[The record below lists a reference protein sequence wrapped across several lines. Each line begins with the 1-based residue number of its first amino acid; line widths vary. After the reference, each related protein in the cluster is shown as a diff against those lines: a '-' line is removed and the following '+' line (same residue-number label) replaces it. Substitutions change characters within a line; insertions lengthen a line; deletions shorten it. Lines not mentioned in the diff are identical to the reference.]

1 MYRLFEH
8 YLAGERAYM
17 TCLAPVWEKH
27 GLTYMEL
34 TVLLF
39 LANNPALDTA
49 SDIVRCRRLAK
60 SHVSVSIRSLEQRGL
75 LTRDYQ
81 AGNRRSQHLRLTG
94 KAAPI
99 AAEGQAAQMEFGERL
114 FRGISPE
121 ERETLVRILRHID
134 ENIDTY
140 ASSNGKAANHAG

>member
-1 MYRLFEH
+1 
-8 YLAGERAYM
+8 M
-17 TCLAPVWEKH
+17 TRMAPVWEKH

-39 LANNPALDTA
+39 LANNPTLDTA

-75 LTRDYQ
+75 LVRDYQ
-81 AGNRRSQHLRLTG
+81 DGNRRSQHLRLTD
-94 KAAPI
+94 AAQPMVTD
-99 AAEGQAAQMEFGERL
+99 GQAAQADFGEQL

-121 ERETLVRILRHID
+121 ERETLVQIMQRID
-134 ENIDTY
+134 ENIEAY
-140 ASSNGKAANHAG
+140 ASYDGKADNHAG